1 MLKEDLKHIMIED
14 LCNRKQISVRA
25 SNCCTN
31 NGLYTVYDMILF
43 YENNHSFSNKKIRY
57 AGEKTC
63 KELDDLC
70 KRYIYQPKKEKVF
83 EVDEEVLQIIQELSG
98 DESLVLQTIVNLIV
112 ESNENL
118 VHKMRRYWRFSSD
131 VFMSEFC
138 ENNFHLPMFWIL
150 EQYFKNSMS
159 KEIDILSSSF
169 KIFEN
174 NQFPTLEELASKYE
188 ITRERVRQIREKSY
202 KDISKFRLE
211 IRSNEDNI
219 TQNDVLFYNR
229 NDWSYIL
236 ETIEEMNIINQ
247 ESIEIKNCLKEE
259 RCTFSV
265 EFALHVIAYLFYDKY
280 CIFSGIDKANKSN
293 AWINTF
299 VIKKEYTE
307 IFDFEKLRCEFS
319 NILMSNESDYMLDI
333 EDYIANSQCWILYD
347 YKKTFGLI
355 KIVRDILLYEFCIY
369 SDKID
374 GFVKI
379 PTNKERKPIDVVYDI
394 LKQAGQPMHL
404 DLIFKEFKKILPEH
418 EYTAPANLRPCL
430 QRNESITYRNRN
442 SVYCLKEW
450 THIRTGTIRD
460 AIVEFLS
467 KNNVPQ
473 SAEQITENI
482 KKDFSKT
489 SISSIR
495 TTMFSDNKNRFS
507 FYKNNLFG
515 LISKE
520 YPNEYE
526 ISEFPKTQRKS
537 FSQRMFDFEKFIIEN
552 NHFPFSSSNDKNEE
566 SLYRWWKLVIKGTT
580 QISEEQKNNV
590 ERILIQYSEY
600 ETDKGVFEWNLKY
613 NKLKCFILENRR
625 LPSSHEDEKFLY
637 GWLRRAEEDFQ
648 NNKLNEEQ
656 RQKFINLSKL
666 I

>member
-333 EDYIANSQCWILYD
+333 EDYIANSQCWIKYD
-347 YKKTFGLI
+347 YNKTDCLI
-355 KIVRDILLYEFCIY
+355 SIVSEILLYEFQLY
-369 SDKID
+369 SEDIN
-374 GFVKI
+374 GHIKI
-379 PTNKERKPIDVVYDI
+379 PAYKDKKPIDVLYEI
-394 LKQAGQPMHL
+394 LQQAGRPMHL
-404 DLIFKEFKKILPEH
+404 DDIFAEFKVILPEH
-418 EYTAPANLRPCL
+418 KYTEAYQLRPYL
-430 QRNESITYRNRN
+430 QRNELVAQRNRN
-442 SVYCLKEW
+442 SFYTLKEW
-450 THIRTGTIRD
+450 DHIKTGTIRD
-460 AIVEFLS
+460 AIMEFLS
-467 KNNVPQ
+467 ENDSPQTAKN
-473 SAEQITENI
+473 ITEYVLKHFPETNI
-482 KKDFSKT
+482 KSV
-489 SISSIR
+489 R
-495 TTMFSDNKNRFS
+495 TTMFNDTQKRFLFFNDNI
-507 FYKNNLFG
+507 FG
-515 LISKE
+515 LKNKE
-520 YPNEYE
+520 YSTEYE
-526 ISEFPKTQRKS
+526 LSEKQETLRKS
-537 FSQRMFDFEKFIIEN
+537 FEQRLLDLELFIVEEG
-552 NHFPFSSSNDKNEE
+552 HFPFTTSNDSKEG
-566 SLYRWWKLVIKGTT
+566 SLGRWWYRI
-580 QISEEQKNNV
+580 INNRQTVNVSQQAEVDRVKVQYV
-590 ERILIQYSEY
+590 EYD
-600 ETDKGVFEWNLKY
+600 TDKSTYEWNLNF
-613 NKLKCFILENRR
+613 NKLKCFLLENRR
-625 LPSSHEDEKFLY
+625 IPSARGDEKFLY
-637 GWLRRAEEDFQ
+637 GWLRRAREDFQ
-648 NNKLNEEQ
+648 NYKLTDEQ
-656 RQKFINLSKL
+656 RQRFIDLQN
-666 I
+666 